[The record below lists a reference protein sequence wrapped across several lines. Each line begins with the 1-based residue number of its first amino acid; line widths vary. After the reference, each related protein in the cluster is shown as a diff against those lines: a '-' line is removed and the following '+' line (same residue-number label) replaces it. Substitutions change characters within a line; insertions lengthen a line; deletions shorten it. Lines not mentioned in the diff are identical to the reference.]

1 MRSFFAT
8 VALVSLA
15 AAQTAFDEE
24 QWAYEAS
31 DSIYSTTSQGA
42 DWDNGTCATGTSQS
56 PIDLTTAGASNND
69 VVAVSW
75 TADDTAP

>member
-1 MRSFFAT
+1 MRSFAT
-8 VALVSLA
+8 VALVSFA
-15 AAQTAFDEE
+15 AAQTEFDQA

-56 PIDLTTAGASNND
+56 PINLTTDGASNND
-69 VVAVSW
+69 VVAVTW
-75 TADDTAP
+75 TADDTAV